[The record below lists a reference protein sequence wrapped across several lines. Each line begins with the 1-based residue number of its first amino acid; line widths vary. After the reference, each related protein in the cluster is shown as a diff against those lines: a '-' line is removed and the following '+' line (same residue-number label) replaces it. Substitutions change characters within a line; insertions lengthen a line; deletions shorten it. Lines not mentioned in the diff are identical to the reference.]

1 MSTVYH
7 SLSSIAHPQATY
19 WYHDT
24 AQGELIIYDLDD
36 YQKFFTNLEQ
46 GSVSLSLEGWV
57 HVEKAVRSEIM
68 TSILCTC

>member
-19 WYHDT
+19 YHDT

-57 HVEKAVRSEIM
+57 HVEKAVRSGIIA
-68 TSILCTC
+68 SILCTC